1 MSDDA
6 LRSAA
11 EENNRAVGEQVAGL
25 ITGCELA
32 QAKAQAIAE
41 SKR

>member
-1 MSDDA
+1 MSTEA
-6 LRSAA
+6 LVLYLASLEHRY
-11 EENNRAVGEQVAGL
+11 QQGL

-41 SKR
+41 SKRGA